1 MAQETWIVSE
11 PTVIDI
17 EQLSSLK
24 VGLIAG
30 QVDIVAH
37 DAPGARVEVHSVS
50 GRDLK
55 VALEGD
61 RLIVDHPQL
70 RWDTFIDVFRH
81 FRGSARAEV
90 SILVPRSVALTFG
103 VVSATALISGLHDD
117 ASVSTVSGDVVIDRV
132 VGDLQVNSV
141 SGEISVRGHHGD
153 VTAHTVSGDLTVSG
167 EVFRFRGDGV
177 SSDYFLDLHGSPDLV
192 SVKTVSGDATVRLDA
207 GRPAQ
212 YLVNTISGKLQ
223 LDDAHIIGVRGQ
235 HSGKFGDLHGSFTEV
250 RASTVS
256 GNVSVVHAER
266 VDA

>member
-17 EQLSSLK
+17 ERVRSLK

-37 DAPGARVEVHSVS
+37 DEPGARVEVHNVS

-70 RWDTFIDVFRH
+70 RWDNFIDVFRH
-81 FRGSARAEV
+81 FRGTARAEV
-90 SILVPRSVALTFG
+90 SILVPRTVALTFG

-117 ASVSTVSGDVVIDRV
+117 ASVSTVSGDIVVDGV
-132 VGDLQVNSV
+132 VGDLQLNGV
-141 SGEISVRGHHGD
+141 SGEISVRDHHGD
-153 VTAHTVSGDLTVSG
+153 VRAHTVSGDLTVSG
-167 EVFRFRGDGV
+167 DVLRFRGDGV
-177 SSDYFLDLHGSPDLV
+177 SSDYVLDLHGSPDLV
-192 SVKTVSGDATVRLDA
+192 SIKTVSGDAIVRIDA

-212 YLVNTISGKLQ
+212 YTINTINGTLQ

-235 HSGKFGDLHGSFTEV
+235 YSGASGELHGSFTDV